1 MQISAEQREQTIKCL
16 LKVLNYQIKATE
28 EQAKDVL
35 EHAQRNDKEIE
46 EFKQQLIDK
55 ENEFKLSE
63 MNQALEKTKKIA
75 GSYRPSTE
83 QNDDDDE
90 VEQRLDIEEIIAD
103 NQVLLARVY
112 QILNADG
119 TAADE

>member
-1 MQISAEQREQTIKCL
+1 
-16 LKVLNYQIKATE
+16 
-28 EQAKDVL
+28 
-35 EHAQRNDKEIE
+35 
-46 EFKQQLIDK
+46 
-55 ENEFKLSE
+55 

-103 NQVLLARVY
+103 NQVLLARVD

-119 TAADE
+119 TAVDEQNDDESNMLTESLIDGLYNQVKT

>member
-1 MQISAEQREQTIKCL
+1 
-16 LKVLNYQIKATE
+16 
-28 EQAKDVL
+28 
-35 EHAQRNDKEIE
+35 
-46 EFKQQLIDK
+46 
-55 ENEFKLSE
+55 

-103 NQVLLARVY
+103 NQVLLARVD
-112 QILNADG
+112 QILNPDG
-119 TAADE
+119 TAADESNDNESHMLTESLIDGLYNQVKT

>member
-1 MQISAEQREQTIKCL
+1 
-16 LKVLNYQIKATE
+16 
-28 EQAKDVL
+28 
-35 EHAQRNDKEIE
+35 
-46 EFKQQLIDK
+46 
-55 ENEFKLSE
+55 

-103 NQVLLARVY
+103 NQVLLARVD

-119 TAADE
+119 TAADESNDNESHMLTESLIDGLYNQVKI